1 MEHVTHIMEP
11 EKKEKVRTAEDIDVR
26 KKVRRFEIYRDK
38 LASSLY
44 RPQWLKNYKLWR
56 SYVDFNTYP
65 HRSKLFIPVTF
76 QYIETVLPRVASN
89 KITVFVAPRRSSDAQ
104 YVAPLNQ
111 VMRWAISRN
120 RLNLKWPTFAKQLIM
135 HGYSV
140 AYPFWN
146 VDPLNGFP
154 FPDLEVIDL
163 FNFYIDP
170 TAFSRLD
177 KSPEAII
184 RVATTM
190 GMLRGKAKYGIY
202 DKELVERVNATSA
215 PYSETLDPVTERH
228 AAIGMGY
235 EEEAEADEWKKVEL
249 LLHITPEK
257 TTTIANRAL
266 VLREKDNYGT
276 MPLVGCPW
284 TEDPFHMF
292 GIGQIE
298 PAQALQHAINGTTNM
313 MFDSRALALRGVTL
327 VGTANATTE
336 DSKFQRKAG
345 AIIRVTDVNQVRDH
359 HSADVSG
366 GIGEERMFYMGQA
379 QEVHS
384 AMDIVRGASG
394 ADETATQAQI
404 NNAAIETKLS
414 GPTKNME
421 EAITTLSTVWFGM
434 MSKNMPPQTLQ
445 ALGYNDQDFP
455 QGMSPQAFN
464 AQVRFVP
471 VIEPEAPLT
480 KQFKRRTMQEA
491 IGGLLNLPQFPELMS
506 GDPVLQGKIY
516 ATALKYFD
524 FDEGPE
530 LIQTVEQALMKKM
543 QAMAA
548 PPAPAPA
555 GMPGDMG
562 QQPPMPPGPPPE
574 MQGPPP
580 GAMPPAP
587 MEGPEDATASILG
600 QMSDEEIMQLMS
612 MPPEQVS
619 QILLA
624 LEQQQ
629 QGRPQDMPAMQ
640 PAVRAR
646 GVM

>member
-1 MEHVTHIMEP
+1 MELVSNIFEP
-11 EKKEKVRTAEDIDVR
+11 ETTTAVRTDESIRVR
-26 KKVRRFEIYRDK
+26 KLVRRFEIYRDK
-38 LASSLY
+38 LAGELY
-44 RPQWLKNYKLWR
+44 RKQWLKNYKLWR
-56 SYVDFNTYP
+56 SYVDFTTYP
-65 HRSKLFIPVTF
+65 HRSKLFIPITF

-89 KITVFVAPRRSSDAQ
+89 KVTLLVAPRRSADAQ
-104 YVAPLNQ
+104 YMNPLNQ
-111 VMRWAISRN
+111 VMRWSIGRN
-120 RLNLKWPTFAKQLIM
+120 RLNVKWPTFAKQLIM

-140 AYPFWN
+140 AMAFWN
-146 VDPLNGFP
+146 TDPLTGFP
-154 FPDLEVIDL
+154 FPDFEVIDL
-163 FNFYIDP
+163 FNFYVDP
-170 TAFSRLD
+170 TAFPRLD
-177 KSPEAII
+177 MAPEAII
-184 RVATTM
+184 RVSTTM
-190 GMLRGKAKYGIY
+190 GMLRGRAKYGVY
-202 DKELVERVNATSA
+202 DKALIEKVSEAAT
-215 PYSETLDPVTERH
+215 PHSETLEPVTERH
-228 AAIGMGY
+228 QAIGAGY
-235 EEEAEADEWKKVEL
+235 EEEAEADDWKKVEL

-257 TTTIANRAL
+257 TTVIANRAIIL
-266 VLREKDNYGT
+266 KERDNFGT

-292 GIGQIE
+292 GLGQIE

-313 MFDSRALALRGVTL
+313 MFDARALALRGVTL

-414 GPTKNME
+414 APTKNME
-421 EAITTLSTVWFGM
+421 QAIEGLGTIWFGM
-434 MSKNMPPQTLQ
+434 LGKYMPPETLQ
-445 ALGYNDQDFP
+445 ALGHNDNEFP
-455 QGMSPQAFN
+455 QGMTPEAFN
-464 AQVRFVP
+464 AQIKFIP
-471 VIEPEAPLT
+471 VIEPQAPLT

-491 IGGLLNLPQFPELMS
+491 ISGLLNLPQFPELMTS
-506 GDPVLQGKIY
+506 DPVLQGRIY
-516 ATALKYFD
+516 SIALKYFD

-530 LIQTVEQALMKKM
+530 LMQTIEQSLMKKM

-562 QQPPMPPGPPPE
+562 QQPPMPPGPPPPQ

-580 GAMPPAP
+580 PP
-587 MEGPEDATASILG
+587 MEGPSQDATASILG
-600 QMSDEEIMQLMS
+600 QMTDEEIVQLMS

-629 QGRPQDMPAMQ
+629 NSGRPEGMPAMQ
-640 PAVRAR
+640 PAVRQG